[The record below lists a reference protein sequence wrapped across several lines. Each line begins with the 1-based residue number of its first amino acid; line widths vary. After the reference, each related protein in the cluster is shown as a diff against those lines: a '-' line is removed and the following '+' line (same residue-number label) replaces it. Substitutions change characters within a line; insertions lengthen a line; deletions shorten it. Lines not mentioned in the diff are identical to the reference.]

1 MVDAHQTFVIVGGGL
16 AGAKAAETLRS
27 EGFTGRVILIGDE
40 RDHPYERPP
49 LSKGYLTGKEERDS
63 VFVHEPAWYARAE
76 VELHLGQTVTSI
88 DRKLRCVHLGDGT
101 SVRYDKLLLATGAE
115 PRRLDIP
122 GTDLAGVHHLRRLA
136 HADRLRQTLTALG
149 RDNGHL
155 VIAGAGWI
163 GLEVASAAR
172 GYGAEVTV
180 VETAPTPLHH
190 VIGPE
195 LGQLFTELHQEHGV
209 RFHFGARL
217 TEIIGQDGMVL
228 SARTDDGEEHPAHD
242 VLAAIGAAP
251 RTVLAEAAGLDLGDR
266 VQGGGIAV
274 DSALRTSDPDIYA
287 AGDVAA
293 FPLAYPRTGLGAGL
307 SAGPG
312 SGPGAAPSAL
322 RVRVEHW
329 ANALNGGPAAA
340 RAMLGQDVTYDRVPY
355 FFSDQYDLGLE
366 YSGWAPPGSYDQV
379 VVRGDAGKREFVAF
393 WLKDRRVLAGMN
405 VNVWDVTED
414 IQRLI
419 RSGEQ
424 QDPDALADPGVPL
437 GSLGTPGTHHG

>member
-1 MVDAHQTFVIVGGGL
+1 MVDAHQTFVIVGAGL
-16 AGAKAAETLRS
+16 AGAKAAETLRA

-49 LSKGYLTGKEERDS
+49 LSKGYLDGKAERDS
-63 VFVHEPAWYARAE
+63 VFTHERPWYAGADI
-76 VELHLGQTVTSI
+76 ELHLGQPVTALDRYARTVQ
-88 DRKLRCVHLGDGT
+88 LGDGT
-101 SVRYDKLLLATGAE
+101 VIHYDKLLLATGSE

-136 HADRLRQTLTALG
+136 HADRLRNVLAALG

-163 GLEVASAAR
+163 GLEVAAAAR

-180 VETAPTPLHH
+180 VEAEPTPLHQ

-195 LGQLFTELHQEHGV
+195 LGQIFTELHSAHGV

-217 TEIIGQDGMVL
+217 TEITGQDGMVF
-228 SARTDDGEEHPAHD
+228 AVRTDDGEEHLAHD

-251 RTVLAEAAGLDLGDR
+251 RSALAEAAGLEMAER
-266 VQGGGIAV
+266 AHGGGIAV
-274 DSALRTSDPDIYA
+274 DASLRTSDPHIYA

-293 FPLAYPRTGLGAGL
+293 AVHPLLGIRL
-307 SAGPG
+307 
-312 SGPGAAPSAL
+312 
-322 RVRVEHW
+322 RVEHW

-366 YSGWAPPGSYDQV
+366 YSGWAPPGSYDEV
-379 VVRGDAGKREFVAF
+379 IIRGDAGKREFIAF

-405 VNVWDVTED
+405 VNVWDVTETV
-414 IQRLI
+414 QELI
-419 RSGEQ
+419 RARQ
-424 QDPDALADPGVPL
+424 QHDPEALADPSVPL
-437 GSLGTPGTHHG
+437 DSLL

>member
-1 MVDAHQTFVIVGGGL
+1 MVDAHQTFVIVGAGL
-16 AGAKAAETLRS
+16 AGAKAAETLRA

-49 LSKGYLTGKEERDS
+49 LSKGYLDGKAERDS
-63 VFVHEPAWYARAE
+63 VFTHERPWYAGADI
-76 VELHLGQTVTSI
+76 ELHLGQPVTALDRYARTVQ
-88 DRKLRCVHLGDGT
+88 LGDGT
-101 SVRYDKLLLATGAE
+101 VIHYDKLLLATGSE

-136 HADRLRQTLTALG
+136 HADRLRNVLAALG

-163 GLEVASAAR
+163 GLEVAAAAR

-180 VETAPTPLHH
+180 VEAEPTPLHQ

-195 LGQLFTELHQEHGV
+195 LGQIFTELHSAHGV

-217 TEIIGQDGMVL
+217 TEITGQDGMVF
-228 SARTDDGEEHPAHD
+228 AVRTDDGEEHLAHD

-251 RTVLAEAAGLDLGDR
+251 RSALAEAAGLEMAER
-266 VQGGGIAV
+266 AHGGGIAV
-274 DSALRTSDPDIYA
+274 DASLRTSDPHIYA
-287 AGDVAA
+287 AGDVVAA
-293 FPLAYPRTGLGAGL
+293 AHPLLGTRL
-307 SAGPG
+307 
-312 SGPGAAPSAL
+312 
-322 RVRVEHW
+322 RVEHW

-340 RAMLGQDVTYDRVPY
+340 RAMLGQDVSYDRVPY

-366 YSGWAPPGSYDQV
+366 YSGWAPPGSYDEV
-379 VVRGDAGKREFVAF
+379 IIRGDAGKREFIAF

-405 VNVWDVTED
+405 VNVWDVTETV
-414 IQRLI
+414 QELI
-419 RSGEQ
+419 RARQ
-424 QDPDALADPGVPL
+424 QHDPEALADPSVPL
-437 GSLGTPGTHHG
+437 DSLL